1 MLGCYLRSP
10 SLLNDYEEVT
20 ESIGIE
26 IVVVNPNKLLAL
38 VSLSWNNSGLEFKI
52 KTFICLEESS
62 LSLELKAPRTEN
74 SPLKMPKVFV
84 FRFFFIRIILCLNV
98 HHCDF
103 LAPSVAVRLER
114 HFCSI
119 GFTERCCGNFLPAV
133 SSGKA

>member
-1 MLGCYLRSP
+1 MTFFSCGFFFVLGCYLRSP

-38 VSLSWNNSGLEFKI
+38 VSLSWNNSGFEFKI

-62 LSLELKAPRTEN
+62 LSLGLKAPRKEN

-84 FRFFFIRIILCLNV
+84 F
-98 HHCDF
+98 
-103 LAPSVAVRLER
+103 
-114 HFCSI
+114 
-119 GFTERCCGNFLPAV
+119 
-133 SSGKA
+133 